1 MQSRTNPIWGAT
13 WAVVLSALSPR
24 AWADDAAW
32 EIAPREDAPRVIYR
46 GAPGCPDASAFLER
60 LQVRSPAA
68 VLVPEGSAAA
78 FAVTVSS
85 SAPESAARVER
96 ADGRGENVV
105 RQVSGRTCDEVVS
118 AAALITALGIEAQV
132 ATPVPLGAEP
142 VQVGANVDR
151 DVVREAPTR
160 DASTWSIGAAL
171 GVDSWSAPGGAWSAG
186 GFGELGATAPFRY
199 VRLALRGA
207 TGSASIDQRRATF
220 LLLAGGL
227 SLCPVGLGLAA
238 RLELIPCAGI
248 ELGTLRGRGQES
260 VALSNPR
267 SASIFW
273 AAGHVNLG
281 LRWRVADAISLE
293 MGGGLGFPLVRHS
306 FVFEGPDQVIYELP
320 AVGAGGAVAAM
331 VHFR

>member
-1 MQSRTNPIWGAT
+1 MQRRPYAKWAAT
-13 WAVVLSALSPR
+13 WAVVLSLPSR
-24 AWADDAAW
+24 AWADDAAR
-32 EIAPREDAPRVIYR
+32 EIALREGAPRVIYR

-68 VLVPEGSAAA
+68 VLVPDGSAAA

-85 SAPESAARVER
+85 SAPESAAWVER
-96 ADGRGENVV
+96 VDGGGENVV
-105 RQVSGRTCDEVVS
+105 RHVSGKTCDEVVS
-118 AAALITALGIEAQV
+118 AAALITALGIEARV
-132 ATPVPLGAEP
+132 APPEPLHAEP
-142 VQVGANVDR
+142 VPASANVDR
-151 DVVREAPTR
+151 DVASEAPAR
-160 DASTWSIGAAL
+160 DGSTWSIGAAL

-186 GFGELGATAPFRY
+186 AFGELGATAPFRY
-199 VRLALRGA
+199 VRLGLRGA
-207 TGSASIDQRRATF
+207 TGSTSIDQRAARF

-248 ELGTLRGRGQES
+248 ELGSLGGRGQES
-260 VALSNPR
+260 VALPNPR

-306 FVFEGPDQVIYELP
+306 FVFEGPDQVVYELP
-320 AVGAGGAVAAM
+320 ALGAGGAVAAM